1 MNNGNSH
8 IHYLKRQ
15 DIDIHRWD
23 ACIEKAPNRLVY
35 AFHYYLD
42 HMADGHWDALVL
54 GDYEAVMPLPWR
66 RKWGLRYIYQPAF
79 TQQLGIFGARFQSD
93 LPIPRL
99 QSDLP
104 IPRLQSDLFFQHLY
118 SRFRFAELF
127 LNYQNPTSTPQ
138 VTPGL
143 RVPLKTHINYI
154 LPLTPSYDQLA
165 SNYKKDLVRN
175 LRLSSAARLNYLHD
189 FPLSTVLA
197 GYHQQYASRL
207 PYFRPE
213 DYRNFERLC
222 QLMHQRGQL
231 LIRVATDQQQQLLA
245 TALLF
250 RDADR
255 LYLLQSTTLPDGRK
269 KEANHFLLDQLVR
282 EWAGSGLIL
291 DFEGSDQPGI
301 AHFYSNFGSRDQPY
315 FFYRHN
321 RLPWPV
327 RLLKQ

>member
-1 MNNGNSH
+1 MNNGNGH
-8 IHYLKRQ
+8 IHYLKRK
-15 DIDIHRWD
+15 DIDIRRWD
-23 ACIEKAPNRLVY
+23 ACIEKASNRLVY
-35 AFHYYLD
+35 GFHFYLD
-42 HMADGHWDALVL
+42 HMAGGHWDALVL

-66 RKWGLRYIYQPAF
+66 RKWGLRYVYQPAF
-79 TQQLGIFGARFQSD
+79 TQQLGIFGSN
-93 LPIPRL
+93 L
-99 QSDLP
+99 QP
-104 IPRLQSDLFFQHLY
+104 DLFFQQLQ
-118 SRFRFAELF
+118 SRFRFVDF
-127 LNYQNPTSTPQ
+127 YLNYQNPTPA
-138 VTPGL
+138 P
-143 RVPLKTHINYI
+143 HINYI
-154 LPLTPSYDQLA
+154 LSLAASYEDLA

-175 LRLSSAARLNYLHD
+175 LRLSSAAQLNYLHD
-189 FPLSTVLA
+189 FPLSTVLNS
-197 GYHQQYASRL
+197 YHQQYASRL

-231 LIRVATDQQQQLLA
+231 LIRVATDAGQQLLA

-301 AHFYSNFGSRDQPY
+301 AHFYANFGSSDQPY
-315 FFYRHN
+315 FFYRYN